1 MNNYFEVVKMA
12 ILFFPFIAL
21 LMTFPFILVQY
32 HKYGS
37 ISFYKTIIIYLFT
50 LYLTCAY
57 FLVILPL
64 PKISEVAALTTP
76 RMQLIP
82 FSFIFDF
89 IKNTSLDITN
99 IHTYIGA
106 LKESYFFVP
115 IYNILLTIPFGIFL
129 RYYFKCDIKKVII
142 FSFLLSLFFELT
154 QLSGLYFIYPR
165 GYRLFDVDDLI
176 LNTIGGILGY
186 MIAEPLINVL
196 PTIEKVN
203 FVAKEKGKTI
213 SGFRKTSTALL
224 DFILFLI
231 IYLLL
236 EKLLNQNIKSIY
248 ILITSILFYYYIIPM
263 FLNCSTIAQNFL
275 NIKVLDY
282 NNEPNIF
289 RFFLR
294 NITIIIIYIILPY
307 LIFNTITKLNINE
320 MIKEFTALIF
330 ILITFLMYVITI
342 IKYVFTNKTMFYEKI
357 SKTKLTSTI
366 K

>member
-1 MNNYFEVVKMA
+1 MNNYFEVVKES

-21 LMTFPFILVQY
+21 LITCPFILIQY

-37 ISFYKTIIIYLFT
+37 ISFYKTIIIYSFT
-50 LYLTCAY
+50 LYITCAY

-76 RMQLIP
+76 KMQLIP
-82 FSFIFDF
+82 FSFILDF
-89 IKNTSLDITN
+89 IKNTSFDITN

-115 IYNILLTIPFGIFL
+115 IYNILLTIPFGIYL
-129 RYYFKCDIKKVII
+129 RYYFKCNIKWVII

-165 GYRLFDVDDLI
+165 GYRLFDVDDLF
-176 LNTIGGILGY
+176 LNTIGGVLGCL
-186 MIAEPLINVL
+186 IAGPLIKIL

-203 FVAKEKGKTI
+203 LVAKEKGKTI
-213 SGFRKTSTALL
+213 SSFRKIVTALL

-231 IYLLL
+231 MYLLL
-236 EKLLNQNIKSIY
+236 EKTLNIKSIY
-248 ILITSILFYYYIIPM
+248 ILSISIIIYYYIIPIL
-263 FLNCSTIAQNFL
+263 LNCSTIAQTFL
-275 NIKVLDY
+275 NIKVVD
-282 NNEPNIF
+282 NNNKPNIY

-294 NITIIIIYIILPY
+294 NISITLIYILFPY
-307 LIFNTITKLNINE
+307 LIFDMINKLIINE
-320 MIKEFTALIF
+320 MLKEFIGLII
-330 ILITFLMYVITI
+330 ILMFFSMYIITI
-342 IKYVFTNKTMFYEKI
+342 IKYIFTNKIMLYEKI